1 MSERRKYSRVN
12 FQGHCSLV
20 LDNVSKQHDFDASLI
35 DISFKGALVSI
46 AATDLDLTNETLHLH
61 LKLEGSDITLLL
73 NGVVSHQHDHL
84 LGINFTTID
93 IDSMTHLKRI
103 IEFNIGS
110 DEDMHR
116 EFAQLIEQHIAE
128 TNVEK

>member
-20 LDNVSKQHDFDASLI
+20 LDNVSKQRDFDASLI

-46 AATDLDLTNETLHLH
+46 ATTEVELINEALHLH

-73 NGVVSHQHDHL
+73 NGIVSHQHEHFI
-84 LGINFTTID
+84 GINFTTID

-116 EFAQLIEQHIAE
+116 EFDQLIEQHIAE
-128 TNVEK
+128 S